1 MLIDPDHMWLRGLF
15 KPSDMS
21 INYFNQR
28 RRSVCVLMFH
38 ASRMS
43 FFISFYLCKYLFE
56 IYTVLIIFFCIYVLG
71 AYWL

>member
-1 MLIDPDHMWLRGLF
+1 MLIDPDHMWFRGLF

-43 FFISFYLCKYLFE
+43 FFISSIYANIYLKYIL
-56 IYTVLIIFFCIYVLG
+56 C
-71 AYWL
+71 